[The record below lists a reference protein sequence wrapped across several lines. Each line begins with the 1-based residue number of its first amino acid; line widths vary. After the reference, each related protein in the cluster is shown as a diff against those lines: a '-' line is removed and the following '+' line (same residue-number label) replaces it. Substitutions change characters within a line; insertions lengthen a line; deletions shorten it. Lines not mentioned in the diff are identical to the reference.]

1 LSPLSLLVL
10 ASGICGLAV
19 AGGSP
24 WVSSVAS
31 SRSCEFVGTGAQCSL
46 QLAFGVAESRASFLI
61 DSFGAK
67 GGIFW
72 ALWLVLIL
80 FLMLLLGYAVS
91 LKELSFP
98 VFRFFKKKEQKL
110 EEILLGDGFGPAFGS
125 SSGPLVVHS
134 TA

>member
-1 LSPLSLLVL
+1 
-10 ASGICGLAV
+10 
-19 AGGSP
+19 
-24 WVSSVAS
+24 
-31 SRSCEFVGTGAQCSL
+31 
-46 QLAFGVAESRASFLI
+46 LI

>member
-1 LSPLSLLVL
+1 
-10 ASGICGLAV
+10 
-19 AGGSP
+19 
-24 WVSSVAS
+24 
-31 SRSCEFVGTGAQCSL
+31 
-46 QLAFGVAESRASFLI
+46 
-61 DSFGAK
+61 
-67 GGIFW
+67 
-72 ALWLVLIL
+72 
-80 FLMLLLGYAVS
+80 MLLLGYAVS